1 MCNPGILLK
10 NQQIINDLIE
20 YDINDMKKLSKD
32 DNKIFKNV
40 QTMIQTL
47 KNSSYS
53 SLADTQNKP
62 INKDS

>member
-1 MCNPGILLK
+1 
-10 NQQIINDLIE
+10 
-20 YDINDMKKLSKD
+20 MKKLSKD

-53 SLADTQNKP
+53 SLADT
-62 INKDS
+62 